1 MVLAAVVTAGVAL
14 GLVIALSDGR
24 GSASGAPGGRLAGTA
39 SVARLLDGSRPI
51 VAIIGRPNVGKSTLF
66 NRFIGRPAAI
76 VHDEPGVTRDR
87 HYADAQS
94 YGREYTLGALP
105 QLVRD
110 YVRTGKVQMQFEDM
124 SFIGPDSMN
133 AGHVAAGAAAQDKLW
148 NFVDLMYLNQ
158 GPENTGYA
166 TPSYLRSLLR
176 AIPGLDVGA
185 ALRTSR
191 SSSADAALTTAT
203 SLAAEAGITGTP
215 SFLIGRSNGP
225 LRLFEP
231 PTLTAAP
238 FESALDG
245 ILKGS
250 A

>member
-1 MVLAAVVTAGVAL
+1 MRRRRRMVLAAVVTAGVAL

-39 SVARLLDGSRPI
+39 SVARLLDGIPQHGT
-51 VAIIGRPNVGKSTLF
+51 VLGRPDAPV
-66 NRFIGRPAAI
+66 RI
-76 VHDEPGVTRDR
+76 VEFAGLQCP
-87 HYADAQS
+87 

-133 AGHVAAGAAAQDKLW
+133 AGHVAAGAAARDKLW
-148 NFVDLMYLNQ
+148 NFVALMYLNQ